1 MTPKLYA
8 TFDHQIALAVDAL
21 VASPQLRNQE
31 LSEIVRAKLLAEG
44 CAAPKG
50 LNGHVIARARA
61 KAGVPSRNGRPV
73 GSKNKKTLERQ
84 AAAETAM
91 KAIEAET
98 TRSLDA
104 ALAGIPSR
112 PATPGVFSASTTG
125 IFTGTEVISMRR
137 GPVPPTLTE
146 LLQPVAKLMRERG
159 ISRIELDAEGLRIER
174 TISESVVL

>member
-8 TFDHQIALAVDAL
+8 TFDHQIELAVAAL

-84 AAAETAM
+84 AAAETA
-91 KAIEAET
+91 KDRAQ
-98 TRSLDA
+98 
-104 ALAGIPSR
+104 ALL
-112 PATPGVFSASTTG
+112 ASTLADIGLQPSSTA
-125 IFTGTEVISMRR
+125 IFTGNEVINLHR
-137 GPVPPTLTE
+137 GPAAPTLEE
-146 LLQPVAKLMRERG
+146 LLVPIGRMMRERG
-159 ISRIELDAEGLRIER
+159 ISRLELWDEGIRVTRQVSQEL
-174 TISESVVL
+174 VF

>member
-8 TFDHQIALAVDAL
+8 TFDHQIELAVDAL
-21 VASPQLRNQE
+21 HVNPQLRNQE

-98 TRSLDA
+98 TRSLNA

-112 PATPGVFSASTTG
+112 PSTG